1 MTALLPWMT
10 ILCFAPYSKAALL
23 PCLQPARPH
32 RHATLVFRMPSHSPA
47 GANPAAIPGH
57 VAIIMDGNGRWARKR
72 GLPRIEGHRRG
83 VETVRTITFA
93 ARDLGVKML
102 TLYAFSVENW
112 RRPKDEVGAL
122 MGLLEH
128 YLKKELDTFVK
139 DRVRLRTIGRIDE
152 MPPAVQRLLRVTV
165 EETKAFTDYTLVLAL
180 NYGSRAEVVDAARA
194 YAAAVAAGRE
204 KLNDGSWAT
213 FSRFLYTADL
223 PDPDLVIR
231 TSGET
236 RISNFLLLQAAYA
249 EFVFTPV
256 LWPDFTRT
264 DLADAIA
271 DFARRERRYGLTG
284 EQVATPAPVK

>member
-1 MTALLPWMT
+1 
-10 ILCFAPYSKAALL
+10 
-23 PCLQPARPH
+23 
-32 RHATLVFRMPSHSPA
+32 MPSHPPA

-112 RRPKDEVGAL
+112 SRPKDEVGAL

-264 DLADAIA
+264 DLAAAIA